1 MGEFESMESESSV
14 GKTGRER
21 DGDGTGWIQLCRTKK
36 KANKQ
41 HGIKTELKQVLYV
54 KCTSVS

>member
-1 MGEFESMESESSV
+1 ME
-14 GKTGRER
+14 TGQ
-21 DGDGTGWIQLCRTKK
+21 DGYNYVELE